1 MEGIFGSM
9 ITLENIDTNNV
20 GSVVRKHSAD
30 PFTKV
35 HCHVKSMESSFLL
48 ALEYNIVDSEVTRV
62 KQTFRSHFT
71 KQNCYHDNCIRP
83 YRTGNTNLKP

>member
-9 ITLENIDTNNV
+9 IMLENIDTNNV

-48 ALEYNIVDSEVTRV
+48 ALEYNIVDSEVTNWEHELEAM
-62 KQTFRSHFT
+62 KHP
-71 KQNCYHDNCIRP
+71 KI
-83 YRTGNTNLKP
+83 LKY